1 MSLLRVR
8 RNSTSTVAIKGR
20 REKLQF
26 DKSKK
31 CIFAELTK
39 MFESREE
46 QGCVAHLLV
55 SATVAFVVAVLVTLL
70 MH

>member
-1 MSLLRVR
+1 M
-8 RNSTSTVAIKGR
+8 
-20 REKLQF
+20 QF

-31 CIFAELTK
+31 CIFAELAK

-46 QGCVAHLLV
+46 QGCIVHLLV